1 MLLKSL
7 LDAGKKCGQMGDA
20 DHAFMLG
27 VINNIEDC
35 ASPEVASANAPRS
48 KRRSPVPASTEV
60 SNRWSTDTAG
70 KKIPGFGVTYFD
82 AMARAHGYEAPSP
95 LVTHLEFTGKLSYAI
110 NVCKKKDWEEL
121 SVEEKKGYKGV
132 NFSGT
137 QRPENDTVEA
147 IKCDVDNPSEV
158 TPTKCVKEATD
169 VVQILQKHGYLVW
182 GNGEGMK
189 VEKHVSRHLTVFHPL
204 LVEKMVQGK
213 WSPPG
218 GVSGAA
224 KAAEASGVVIQESTL
239 IPQTHGIPGA
249 QRQTPPPSN
258 PYSGEQEYGAGV

>member
-1 MLLKSL
+1 
-7 LDAGKKCGQMGDA
+7 
-20 DHAFMLG
+20 MLG

-258 PYSGEQEYGAGV
+258 PYSEEEYGAGV